1 MIKNT
6 IALISGLLFGFG
18 LALSHMVDP
27 NKVLNF
33 LDIAG
38 NWDPSLA
45 FVLGG
50 AVAIT
55 LPMFRLILRSP
66 KPLVHTRFHLP
77 VQTRL
82 DRRLIIGAA
91 IFGIGWG
98 LAGYCPGPGIS
109 ALVLGIWQP
118 VIFVLALIVGSLA
131 YRWLSIRYLS

>member
-1 MIKNT
+1 MMKNT
-6 IALISGLLFGFG
+6 IALITGLLFGFG

-55 LPMFRLILRSP
+55 LPMFRLVLRNP
-66 KPLVHTRFHLP
+66 KPLLHPRFHLP
-77 VQTRL
+77 VQTKL
-82 DRRLIIGAA
+82 DRRLMIGAA

-118 VIFVLALIVGSLA
+118 VVFVLALIGGSLA
-131 YRWLSIRYLS
+131 YRWVSNRYLS

>member
-1 MIKNT
+1 MMKNT
-6 IALISGLLFGFG
+6 IALITGLLFGFG
-18 LALSHMVDP
+18 LTLSHMVDP

-55 LPMFRLILRSP
+55 LPMFQLILRNP
-66 KPLVHTRFHLP
+66 KPLVHTQFHLP
-77 VQTRL
+77 VQTRP

-118 VIFVLALIVGSLA
+118 VIFVLSLIVGSLA